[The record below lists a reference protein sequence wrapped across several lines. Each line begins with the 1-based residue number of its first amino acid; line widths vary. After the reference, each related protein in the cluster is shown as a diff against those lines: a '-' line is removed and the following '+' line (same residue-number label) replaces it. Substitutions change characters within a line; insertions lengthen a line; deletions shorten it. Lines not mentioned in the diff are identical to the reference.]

1 MINIVFSV
9 MCQQELPDVE
19 DDDNDKEDD
28 DSPALAASQ
37 CLDIL
42 ALNLPPEKFMTALL
56 AQVQPALENSNPAYQ
71 RAAYQAIAVSAEG
84 CQVNIHF
91 TRCPR

>member
-9 MCQQELPDVE
+9 MCQRELPDVE

-42 ALNLPPEKFMTALL
+42 ALNLPPEKFMTALVE
-56 AQVQPALENSNPAYQ
+56 QVAPPWDQS
-71 RAAYQAIAVSAEG
+71 
-84 CQVNIHF
+84 C
-91 TRCPR
+91 